1 MGSTGSTADRSH
13 IKLRE
18 HRRLPTRMSAAE
30 KLRRLV
36 RPLALIVLI
45 TCCGGMTSSCS
56 ILGPILGIPLKV
68 AGSVLKTVTT
78 NPVGAAAGAA
88 AVF

>member
-1 MGSTGSTADRSH
+1 
-13 IKLRE
+13 
-18 HRRLPTRMSAAE
+18 
-30 KLRRLV
+30 
-36 RPLALIVLI
+36 
-45 TCCGGMTSSCS
+45 MTSSCS
-56 ILGPILGIPLKV
+56 ILGPVLGIPLKV